1 MTAWVGYIAGALTT
15 FSFIPQLIRVFK
27 TRRAHDISLLFNTMF
42 LVGILLWLTYGILKK
57 DVPIIAWN
65 ATAAVFSFILLYA
78 KLRYGR

>member
-27 TRRAHDISLLFNTMF
+27 TRRAHDISLIFNSMF
-42 LVGILLWLTYGILKK
+42 LVGILLWLTYGILLKNI
-57 DVPIIAWN
+57 PIIVWN
-65 ATAAVFSFILLYA
+65 AIASIFSLTLLYA